1 MRGCMIIQGNT
12 MKKITLLSVCLSQ
25 IFITHAIADTA
36 LKTSD
41 IFVTA
46 TRTPLHKKNVIAD
59 ITLISEEEIK
69 LAGSSSLPELLQRQ
83 PGIEISNNGGLGKV
97 STLFLRG
104 ASSTHSVILLD
115 GIRIDS
121 ATAGLTAIENIPL
134 SQIEKI
140 EIVRGPA
147 SSLYGQ
153 DAIGGVIQIFT
164 KKGLNGFKPYFS
176 YGYGKY
182 NTSIVQG
189 GIRGGDD
196 ITSYAINLS
205 SQNSTGFSAFEPNTN
220 PAATANIYNLDKDG
234 YKNKSIS
241 ASLSHKINE
250 NHNLSFQY
258 FLSQGKNK
266 YDNRY
271 ADYDPT
277 IDWKNT
283 QDQESFSGILNSQLT
298 SYWKSS
304 LRVGRG
310 IDDYVEKQRYISGA
324 TREVDNVYRTI
335 QNQITWQNDL
345 TLPLGSLILL
355 YDKLDQKINVTDTD
369 YSKKDRQNDAYMI
382 GYNLSQASHN
392 FQANV
397 RKDFNSAY
405 RDATTGNLGYS
416 YAIDSN
422 WSIASSIGT
431 AFRSPTF
438 NYLYAGS
445 SANPDLQ
452 PEKSKNIEASLKYQ
466 FESNVF
472 SLVAFKNKITDF
484 IISDITTGFKPYNIN
499 TAEIFGATISGSQF
513 INHFLVKSSFTVQSP
528 MNDSADKY
536 LPRRSNFFGTVG
548 VNYYVQSW
556 NLGFEAIGSGN
567 RYNDAENLYNIPGYI
582 RTNLFAEY
590 QINKDLKMNARIDNF
605 LDKNYTF
612 AYEGNPNSNG
622 FRYQTPSQSFFISLR
637 YEPQ

>member
-1 MRGCMIIQGNT
+1 MTQ
-12 MKKITLLSVCLSQ
+12 LLTANV
-25 IFITHAIADTA
+25 FADTT

-41 IFVTA
+41 VFVTA
-46 TRTPLHKKNVIAD
+46 TRTLIPKKNVIAD

-69 LAGSSSLPELLQRQ
+69 LAGYSSLPELLQRQ
-83 PGIEISNNGGLGKV
+83 PGIEISNNGGQGKV

-164 KKGLNGFKPYFS
+164 KKGLNGFKPYISF
-176 YGYGKY
+176 GYGKY
-182 NTSIVQG
+182 NTSIAQG
-189 GIRGGDD
+189 GIRGGDNT
-196 ITSYAINLS
+196 TSYAINLS

-234 YKNKSIS
+234 YRNKSIS

-250 NHNLSFQY
+250 KLDINFQY

-271 ADYDPT
+271 ANWDPS

-283 QDQESFSGILNSQLT
+283 QDQESLSGTVNSQLT
-298 SYWKSS
+298 NYWKSS
-304 LRVGRG
+304 LRVGLG

-324 TREVDNVYRTI
+324 TREVDNVYKTI

-345 TLPLGSLILL
+345 ILPLGSLVLL
-355 YDKLDQKINVTDTD
+355 YDKLDQKINVTDTS

-382 GYNLSQASHN
+382 GYNLNQANHN

-397 RKDFNSAY
+397 RKDFNSVY
-405 RDATTGNLGYS
+405 RDATTGNIGYS

-422 WSIASSIGT
+422 WSIASSFGT

-445 SANPDLQ
+445 NANPDLQ
-452 PEKSKNIEASLKYQ
+452 PEKSKNIEAQLKYQ
-466 FESNVF
+466 SDAEFF
-472 SLVAFKNKITDF
+472 SFVTFKNKITDF
-484 IISDITTGFKPYNIN
+484 IISNGTTGYRPYNIN
-499 TAEIFGATISGSQF
+499 TAEIYGATVSSNHF
-513 INHFLVKSSFTVQSP
+513 INHFQVKSSFTVQSP
-528 MNDSADKY
+528 MNESADKY

-548 VNYYVQSW
+548 LNYFIQNW
-556 NLGFEAIGSGN
+556 NLGFEATGSGN
-567 RYNDAENLYNIPGYI
+567 RYNDAENLFNIPGYI
-582 RTNLFAEY
+582 KTNLFADY
-590 QINKDLKMNARIDNF
+590 QITKNLAMNARVDNV
-605 LDKNYTF
+605 LGKNYTY
-612 AYEGNPNSNG
+612 AYEGNPTTDG

>member
-1 MRGCMIIQGNT
+1 
-12 MKKITLLSVCLSQ
+12 MKKIILPSLLMTQLLTANV
-25 IFITHAIADTA
+25 FADTT

-41 IFVTA
+41 VFVTA
-46 TRTPLHKKNVIAD
+46 TRTRIPKKNVIAD

-83 PGIEISNNGGLGKV
+83 PGIEISNNGGQGKV

-164 KKGLNGFKPYFS
+164 KKGLNGFKPYISF
-176 YGYGKY
+176 GYGKY
-182 NTSIVQG
+182 NTSIAQG

-196 ITSYAINLS
+196 TTSYAINLS

-220 PAATANIYNLDKDG
+220 PAATANIYNLDKDS
-234 YKNKSIS
+234 YRNKSVS

-250 NHNLSFQY
+250 KLDINFQY

-271 ADYDPT
+271 ANWDPS

-283 QDQESFSGILNSQLT
+283 QDQESLSGAVNSQLT
-298 SYWKSS
+298 NYWKSS
-304 LRVGRG
+304 LRVGLG

-324 TREVDNVYRTI
+324 TREVDNVYKTI

-345 TLPLGSLILL
+345 ILPLGYLVLL
-355 YDKLDQKINVTDTD
+355 YDKLDQKINVADTS

-382 GYNLSQASHN
+382 GYNLNQANHN

-397 RKDFNSAY
+397 RKDFNSVY
-405 RDATTGNLGYS
+405 RDATTGNIGYS

-422 WSIASSIGT
+422 WSIASSFGT

-445 SANPDLQ
+445 NANPDLQ
-452 PEKSKNIEASLKYQ
+452 PEKSKNIEAQLKYQ
-466 FESNVF
+466 SDAEFF
-472 SLVAFKNKITDF
+472 SFVTFKNKITDF
-484 IISDITTGFKPYNIN
+484 IISNGTTGYRPYNIN
-499 TAEIFGATISGSQF
+499 TAEIYGATVSSSHF
-513 INHFLVKSSFTVQSP
+513 INHFQVKSSFTVQSP
-528 MNDSADKY
+528 MNESADKY

-548 VNYYVQSW
+548 LNYFIQNW
-556 NLGFEAIGSGN
+556 NLGFEATGSGN
-567 RYNDAENLYNIPGYI
+567 RYNDAENLFNIPGYI
-582 RTNLFAEY
+582 KTNLFADY
-590 QINKDLKMNARIDNF
+590 QITKNLTMNARVDNV
-605 LDKNYTF
+605 LGKNYTY
-612 AYEGNPNSNG
+612 AYEGNPTTDG

>member
-1 MRGCMIIQGNT
+1 
-12 MKKITLLSVCLSQ
+12 MKKIILPSLLMTQLLTANV
-25 IFITHAIADTA
+25 FADTT

-41 IFVTA
+41 VFVTA
-46 TRTPLHKKNVIAD
+46 TRTSIPKKNVIAD

-83 PGIEISNNGGLGKV
+83 PGIEISNNGGQGKV

-164 KKGLNGFKPYFS
+164 KKGLNGFKPYISF
-176 YGYGKY
+176 GYGKY
-182 NTSIVQG
+182 NTSIAQG

-196 ITSYAINLS
+196 TTSYAINLS
-205 SQNSTGFSAFEPNTN
+205 SQNSRGFSAFEPNTN

-234 YKNKSIS
+234 YRNKSVS

-250 NHNLSFQY
+250 KLDINFQY

-271 ADYDPT
+271 ANSDPS

-283 QDQESFSGILNSQLT
+283 QDQESLSGTVNSQLT
-298 SYWKSS
+298 NYWKSS
-304 LRVGRG
+304 FRVGLG
-310 IDDYVEKQRYISGA
+310 IDDYVEKQRSISYV
-324 TREVDNVYRTI
+324 TREVDNVYKTI
-335 QNQITWQNDL
+335 QNQITWQNDIL
-345 TLPLGSLILL
+345 LPLGSLVLL
-355 YDKLDQKINVTDTD
+355 YDKLDQKINVTDTS

-382 GYNLSQASHN
+382 GYNLNQANHN

-397 RKDFNSAY
+397 RKDFNSVY
-405 RDATTGNLGYS
+405 RDATTGNIGYS
-416 YAIDSN
+416 YALNSN
-422 WSIASSIGT
+422 WSIASSFGT

-452 PEKSKNIEASLKYQ
+452 PEKSKNIEAQLKYQ
-466 FESNVF
+466 SDAEFF
-472 SLVAFKNKITDF
+472 SFVTFKNKITDF
-484 IISDITTGFKPYNIN
+484 IISDLATLYRPYNIN
-499 TAEIFGATISGSQF
+499 TAEIYGATVSSSHF
-513 INHFLVKSSFTVQSP
+513 MNHFQVKSSFTVQSP
-528 MNDSADKY
+528 MNESADKY

-548 VNYYVQSW
+548 LNYFIQNW
-556 NLGFEAIGSGN
+556 NLGFEATGSGN
-567 RYNDAENLYNIPGYI
+567 RYNDAANLFNIPGYI
-582 RTNLFAEY
+582 KTNLFADY
-590 QINKDLKMNARIDNF
+590 QINKNLTMNARVDNV
-605 LDKNYTF
+605 LGKNYTY
-612 AYEGNPNSNG
+612 AYEGNPTTDG

>member
-1 MRGCMIIQGNT
+1 
-12 MKKITLLSVCLSQ
+12 MKKIILPSLLMTQLLTANV
-25 IFITHAIADTA
+25 FADTT

-41 IFVTA
+41 VFVTA
-46 TRTPLHKKNVIAD
+46 TRTSIPKKNVIAD

-83 PGIEISNNGGLGKV
+83 PGIEISNNGGQGKV

-164 KKGLNGFKPYFS
+164 KKGLNGFKPYISF
-176 YGYGKY
+176 GYGKY
-182 NTSIVQG
+182 NTSIAQG

-196 ITSYAINLS
+196 TTSYAINLS
-205 SQNSTGFSAFEPNTN
+205 SQNSRGFSAFEPNTN

-234 YKNKSIS
+234 YRNKSVS

-250 NHNLSFQY
+250 KLDINFQY

-271 ADYDPT
+271 ANYDPN

-283 QDQESFSGILNSQLT
+283 QDQESLSGTFNSQLT
-298 SYWKSS
+298 NYWKSS
-304 LRVGRG
+304 FRVGLG
-310 IDDYVEKQRYISGA
+310 IDDYVEKQRSISYV
-324 TREVDNVYRTI
+324 TREVDNVYKTI
-335 QNQITWQNDL
+335 QNQITWQNDIL
-345 TLPLGSLILL
+345 LPLGSLVLL
-355 YDKLDQKINVTDTD
+355 YDKLDQKINVTDTS

-382 GYNLSQASHN
+382 GYNLNQANHN

-397 RKDFNSAY
+397 RKDFNSVY
-405 RDATTGNLGYS
+405 RDATTGNIGYL
-416 YAIDSN
+416 YAMNSN
-422 WSIASSIGT
+422 WSIASSFGT

-445 SANPDLQ
+445 YANPDLQ
-452 PEKSKNIEASLKYQ
+452 PEKSKNIEAQLKYQ
-466 FESNVF
+466 SDAEFF
-472 SLVAFKNKITDF
+472 SFVTFKNKITDF
-484 IISDITTGFKPYNIN
+484 IISDGTTNFRPYNIN
-499 TAEIFGATISGSQF
+499 TAEIYGATVSSSHF
-513 INHFLVKSSFTVQSP
+513 MNHFQVKSSFTVQSP
-528 MNDSADKY
+528 MNESADKY

-548 VNYYVQSW
+548 LNYFIQNW
-556 NLGFEAIGSGN
+556 NLGFEATGSGN
-567 RYNDAENLYNIPGYI
+567 RYNDAANLFNIPGYI
-582 RTNLFAEY
+582 KTNLFADY
-590 QINKDLKMNARIDNF
+590 QINKNLTMNARVDNV
-605 LDKNYTF
+605 LGKNYTY
-612 AYEGNPNSNG
+612 AYEGNPTTDG

>member
-1 MRGCMIIQGNT
+1 MTQLFTAN
-12 MKKITLLSVCLSQ
+12 V
-25 IFITHAIADTA
+25 FADAT

-41 IFVTA
+41 VFVTA
-46 TRTPLHKKNVIAD
+46 TRTPISKKNVIAD
-59 ITLISEEEIK
+59 ITIISEEEIK

-83 PGIEISNNGGLGKV
+83 PGIEISNNGGQGKV

-164 KKGLNGFKPYFS
+164 KKGLNGFKPYIS

-182 NTSIVQG
+182 NTSIAQA
-189 GIRGGDD
+189 GIRGGGDK
-196 ITSYAINLS
+196 TSYAINLS
-205 SQNSTGFSAFEPNTN
+205 SQSSTGFSAFEPNTN
-220 PAATANIYNLDKDG
+220 PAAAANIYNLDKDG
-234 YKNKSIS
+234 YRNKSVS

-250 NHNLSFQY
+250 KLDINFQY

-271 ADYDPT
+271 ANWDPS

-283 QDQESFSGILNSQLT
+283 QDQESLSGTVNSQLT
-298 SYWKSS
+298 NYWKSS
-304 LRVGRG
+304 FRVGLG

-324 TREVDNVYRTI
+324 TREVDNVYKTI

-345 TLPLGSLILL
+345 ILPLGSLVLL
-355 YDKLDQKINVTDTD
+355 YDKLDQKINVTDTS

-382 GYNLSQASHN
+382 GYNLNQANHN

-397 RKDFNSAY
+397 RKDFNSVY
-405 RDATTGNLGYS
+405 RDATTGNIGYS
-416 YAIDSN
+416 YAMNSN
-422 WSIASSIGT
+422 WSIASSFGT

-445 SANPDLQ
+445 YANPDLQ
-452 PEKSKNIEASLKYQ
+452 PEKSKNVEAQLKYQ
-466 FESNVF
+466 S
-472 SLVAFKNKITDF
+472 
-484 IISDITTGFKPYNIN
+484 
-499 TAEIFGATISGSQF
+499 
-513 INHFLVKSSFTVQSP
+513 
-528 MNDSADKY
+528 
-536 LPRRSNFFGTVG
+536 
-548 VNYYVQSW
+548 
-556 NLGFEAIGSGN
+556 
-567 RYNDAENLYNIPGYI
+567 DAEFFSGQDRIVSPI
-582 RTNLFAEY
+582 RGL
-590 QINKDLKMNARIDNF
+590 I
-605 LDKNYTF
+605 
-612 AYEGNPNSNG
+612 G
-622 FRYQTPSQSFFISLR
+622 
-637 YEPQ
+637 

>member
-1 MRGCMIIQGNT
+1 MTQ
-12 MKKITLLSVCLSQ
+12 LLTANV
-25 IFITHAIADTA
+25 FADTT

-41 IFVTA
+41 VFVTA
-46 TRTPLHKKNVIAD
+46 TRTLIPKKNVIAD
-59 ITLISEEEIK
+59 ITLISEEQIK

-83 PGIEISNNGGLGKV
+83 PGIEISNNGGQGKV

-164 KKGLNGFKPYFS
+164 KKGLNGFKPYISF
-176 YGYGKY
+176 GYGKY
-182 NTSIVQG
+182 NTSIAQG

-196 ITSYAINLS
+196 TTSYAINLS

-220 PAATANIYNLDKDG
+220 PAATANIFNLDKDG
-234 YKNKSIS
+234 YRNKSVS

-250 NHNLSFQY
+250 KLDINFQY

-271 ADYDPT
+271 ANWDPS

-283 QDQESFSGILNSQLT
+283 QDQESLSGTVNSQLT
-298 SYWKSS
+298 NYWKSS
-304 LRVGRG
+304 LRVGLG

-324 TREVDNVYRTI
+324 TREVDNVYKTI

-345 TLPLGSLILL
+345 ILPLGSLVLL
-355 YDKLDQKINVTDTD
+355 YDKLDQKINVTDTS

-382 GYNLSQASHN
+382 GYNLNQANHN

-397 RKDFNSAY
+397 RKDFNSVY
-405 RDATTGNLGYS
+405 RDATTGNIGYS

-422 WSIASSIGT
+422 WSITSSFGT

-445 SANPDLQ
+445 NANPDLQ
-452 PEKSKNIEASLKYQ
+452 PEKSKNVEAQLKYQ
-466 FESNVF
+466 SDAEFF
-472 SLVAFKNKITDF
+472 SFVTFKNKITDF
-484 IISDITTGFKPYNIN
+484 IISNGTTGYRPYNIN
-499 TAEIFGATISGSQF
+499 TAEIYGATVSSSHF
-513 INHFLVKSSFTVQSP
+513 INHFQVKSSFTVQSP
-528 MNDSADKY
+528 MNESADKY

-548 VNYYVQSW
+548 LNYFIQNW
-556 NLGFEAIGSGN
+556 NLGFEATGSGN
-567 RYNDAENLYNIPGYI
+567 RYNDAENLFNIPGYI
-582 RTNLFAEY
+582 KTNLFADY
-590 QINKDLKMNARIDNF
+590 QITKNLAMNARVDNV
-605 LDKNYTF
+605 LGKNYTY
-612 AYEGNPNSNG
+612 AYEGNPTTDG

>member
-1 MRGCMIIQGNT
+1 MTQ
-12 MKKITLLSVCLSQ
+12 LLTANV
-25 IFITHAIADTA
+25 FADTT

-41 IFVTA
+41 VFVTA
-46 TRTPLHKKNVIAD
+46 TRTLIPKKNVIAD

-69 LAGSSSLPELLQRQ
+69 LAGYSSLPELLQRQ
-83 PGIEISNNGGLGKV
+83 PGIEISNNGGQGKV

-164 KKGLNGFKPYFS
+164 KKGLNGFKPYISF
-176 YGYGKY
+176 GYGKY
-182 NTSIVQG
+182 NTSIAQG

-196 ITSYAINLS
+196 TTSYAINLS

-220 PAATANIYNLDKDG
+220 PAATANIFNLDKDG
-234 YKNKSIS
+234 YRNKSVS

-250 NHNLSFQY
+250 KLDINFQY

-271 ADYDPT
+271 ANWDPS

-283 QDQESFSGILNSQLT
+283 QDQESLSGTVNSQLT
-298 SYWKSS
+298 NYWKSI
-304 LRVGRG
+304 LRVGLG

-324 TREVDNVYRTI
+324 TREVDNVYKTI

-345 TLPLGSLILL
+345 ILPLGSLVLL
-355 YDKLDQKINVTDTD
+355 YDKLDQKINVTDTS

-382 GYNLSQASHN
+382 GYNLNQANHN

-397 RKDFNSAY
+397 RKDFNSVY
-405 RDATTGNLGYS
+405 RDATTGNIGYS

-422 WSIASSIGT
+422 WSIASSFGT

-445 SANPDLQ
+445 NANPDLQ
-452 PEKSKNIEASLKYQ
+452 PEKSKNIEAQLKYQ
-466 FESNVF
+466 SDAEFF
-472 SLVAFKNKITDF
+472 SFVTFKNKITDF
-484 IISDITTGFKPYNIN
+484 IISNGTTGYRPYNIN
-499 TAEIFGATISGSQF
+499 TAEIYGVTVSSNHF
-513 INHFLVKSSFTVQSP
+513 INHFQVKSSFTVQSP
-528 MNDSADKY
+528 MNESADKY

-548 VNYYVQSW
+548 LNYFIQNW
-556 NLGFEAIGSGN
+556 NLGFEATGSGN
-567 RYNDAENLYNIPGYI
+567 RYNDAENLFNIPGYI
-582 RTNLFAEY
+582 KTNLFADY
-590 QINKDLKMNARIDNF
+590 QITKNLAMNARVDNV
-605 LDKNYTF
+605 LGKNYTY
-612 AYEGNPNSNG
+612 AYEGNPTTDG

>member
-1 MRGCMIIQGNT
+1 MTQ
-12 MKKITLLSVCLSQ
+12 LLTANV
-25 IFITHAIADTA
+25 FADTT

-41 IFVTA
+41 VFVTA
-46 TRTPLHKKNVIAD
+46 TRTSIPKKNVIAD

-83 PGIEISNNGGLGKV
+83 PGIEISNNGGQGKV

-164 KKGLNGFKPYFS
+164 KKGLNGFKPYISF
-176 YGYGKY
+176 GYGKY
-182 NTSIVQG
+182 NTSIAQG

-196 ITSYAINLS
+196 TTSYAINLS
-205 SQNSTGFSAFEPNTN
+205 SQNSRGFSAFEPNTN

-234 YKNKSIS
+234 YRNKSVS

-250 NHNLSFQY
+250 KLDINFQY

-271 ADYDPT
+271 ANYDPN

-283 QDQESFSGILNSQLT
+283 QDQESLSGTFNSQLT
-298 SYWKSS
+298 NYWKSS
-304 LRVGRG
+304 FRVGLG
-310 IDDYVEKQRYISGA
+310 IDDYVEKQRSISYV
-324 TREVDNVYRTI
+324 TREVDNVYKTI
-335 QNQITWQNDL
+335 QNQITWQNDIL
-345 TLPLGSLILL
+345 LPLGSLVLL
-355 YDKLDQKINVTDTD
+355 YDKLDQKINVTDTS

-382 GYNLSQASHN
+382 GYNLNQANHN

-397 RKDFNSAY
+397 RKDFNSVY
-405 RDATTGNLGYS
+405 RDATTGNIGYS

-422 WSIASSIGT
+422 WSIASSFGT

-452 PEKSKNIEASLKYQ
+452 PEKSKNIEAQLKYQ
-466 FESNVF
+466 SDAEFF
-472 SLVAFKNKITDF
+472 SFVTFKNKITDF
-484 IISDITTGFKPYNIN
+484 IISDGTTGYRPYNIN
-499 TAEIFGATISGSQF
+499 TAEIYGATVSSSHF
-513 INHFLVKSSFTVQSP
+513 MNHFQVKSSFTVQSP
-528 MNDSADKY
+528 MNESADKY

-548 VNYYVQSW
+548 LNYFIQNW
-556 NLGFEAIGSGN
+556 NLGFEATGSGN
-567 RYNDAENLYNIPGYI
+567 RYNDAANLFNIPGYI
-582 RTNLFAEY
+582 KTNLFADY
-590 QINKDLKMNARIDNF
+590 QINKNLTMNARVDNV
-605 LDKNYTF
+605 LGKNYTY
-612 AYEGNPNSNG
+612 AYEGNPTTDG

>member
-1 MRGCMIIQGNT
+1 
-12 MKKITLLSVCLSQ
+12 MKKIILPSLLMTQLFTANV
-25 IFITHAIADTA
+25 FADTT

-41 IFVTA
+41 VFVTA
-46 TRTPLHKKNVIAD
+46 TRTPISKKNVIAD
-59 ITLISEEEIK
+59 ITIISEEEIK

-83 PGIEISNNGGLGKV
+83 PGIEISNNGGQGKV

-182 NTSIVQG
+182 NTSIAQG

-196 ITSYAINLS
+196 KTSYAINLS
-205 SQNSTGFSAFEPNTN
+205 SQSSTGFSAFEPNAN
-220 PAATANIYNLDKDG
+220 SSANIYNLDKDG
-234 YKNKSIS
+234 YRNKSVS

-250 NHNLSFQY
+250 ELDINFQY

-271 ADYDPT
+271 ANLDPS

-283 QDQESFSGILNSQLT
+283 QDQESLSGSVNSQLT
-298 SYWKSS
+298 NYWKSS
-304 LRVGRG
+304 FRVGLG

-324 TREVDNVYRTI
+324 TREVDNVYKTI

-345 TLPLGSLILL
+345 ILPLGSLVLL
-355 YDKLDQKINVTDTD
+355 YDKLDQKINVTDTS

-382 GYNLSQASHN
+382 GYNLNQANHN

-397 RKDFNSAY
+397 RKDFNSVY
-405 RDATTGNLGYS
+405 RDATTGNIGYS
-416 YAIDSN
+416 YAMNSN
-422 WSIASSIGT
+422 WSIASSFGT

-445 SANPDLQ
+445 YANPDLQ
-452 PEKSKNIEASLKYQ
+452 PEKSKNVEAQLKYQ
-466 FESNVF
+466 SDAEFF
-472 SLVAFKNKITDF
+472 SFVTFKNKITDF
-484 IISDITTGFKPYNIN
+484 IISDSTTNFRPYNIN
-499 TAEIFGATISGSQF
+499 TAEIYGATVSSSHF
-513 INHFLVKSSFTVQSP
+513 MNHFQVKSSFTVQSP
-528 MNDSADKY
+528 MNESADKY

-548 VNYYVQSW
+548 LNYFIQNW
-556 NLGFEAIGSGN
+556 NLGFEATGSGN
-567 RYNDAENLYNIPGYI
+567 RYNDAANLFNIPGYI
-582 RTNLFAEY
+582 KTNLFADY
-590 QINKDLKMNARIDNF
+590 QINKNLTMNARVDNV
-605 LDKNYTF
+605 LGKNYTY
-612 AYEGNPNSNG
+612 AYEGNPTTDG

-637 YEPQ
+637 YEP

>member
-1 MRGCMIIQGNT
+1 
-12 MKKITLLSVCLSQ
+12 MKKIRLLTLCLSL
-25 IFITHAIADTA
+25 IFAVHAIADTT

-46 TRTPLHKKNVIAD
+46 TRTPIPKKNVIAD

-83 PGIEISNNGGLGKV
+83 PGIEISNNGGQGKV

-121 ATAGLTAIENIPL
+121 ATTGLTAIENIPL

-182 NTSIVQG
+182 NTSIAQG

-196 ITSYAINLS
+196 RTSYAINLS
-205 SQNSTGFSAFEPNTN
+205 SLSSTGFSAFEPNAN
-220 PAATANIYNLDKDG
+220 SLANIYNLDKDG
-234 YKNKSIS
+234 YRNKSAS

-250 NHNLSFQY
+250 KFDINFQY

-271 ADYDPT
+271 ANSDPS

-283 QDQESFSGILNSQLT
+283 QDQESLSGTVNSQLT
-298 SYWKSS
+298 NYWKSS
-304 LRVGRG
+304 FRVGLG
-310 IDDYVEKQRYISGA
+310 IDDYVEKQRYISAA
-324 TREVDNVYRTI
+324 TREVDSVYRTI

-345 TLPLGSLILL
+345 ILPLGSLVLL
-355 YDKLDQKINVTDTD
+355 FDKLDQKINATDTS

-382 GYNLSQASHN
+382 GYNLNQANQN
-392 FQANV
+392 FQV
-397 RKDFNSAY
+397 SIRKDFNSVY
-405 RDATTGNLGYS
+405 RDATTGNIGYS
-416 YAIDSN
+416 YAMNSN
-422 WSIASSIGT
+422 WSIASSFGT

-438 NYLYAGS
+438 NYLFAGS
-445 SANPDLQ
+445 YANPDLQ
-452 PEKSKNIEASLKYQ
+452 PEKSKNIEAQLKYKSDAE
-466 FESNVF
+466 FF
-472 SLVAFKNKITDF
+472 SFVTFKNKITDF
-484 IISDITTGFKPYNIN
+484 IISDSTTSFRPYNIN
-499 TAEIFGATISGSQF
+499 TAEIYGATVSSSHLT
-513 INHFLVKSSFTVQSP
+513 NHFQVKSSFTVQSP
-528 MNDSADKY
+528 MNESADKY

-548 VNYYVQSW
+548 LNYFIQNW
-556 NLGFEAIGSGN
+556 NLGFEATGSGN
-567 RYNDAENLYNIPGYI
+567 RYNDAANLFNIPGYI
-582 RTNLFAEY
+582 KTNLFADY
-590 QINKDLKMNARIDNF
+590 QINKNLTLNARVDNV
-605 LDKNYTF
+605 LGKNYTY
-612 AYEGNPNSNG
+612 AYEGNPTTDG

>member
-1 MRGCMIIQGNT
+1 MTQ
-12 MKKITLLSVCLSQ
+12 LLTANV
-25 IFITHAIADTA
+25 FADTT

-41 IFVTA
+41 VFVTA
-46 TRTPLHKKNVIAD
+46 TRTSIPKKNVIAD

-83 PGIEISNNGGLGKV
+83 PGIEISNNGGQGKV

-164 KKGLNGFKPYFS
+164 KKGLNGFKPYISF
-176 YGYGKY
+176 GYGKY
-182 NTSIVQG
+182 NTSIAQG

-196 ITSYAINLS
+196 TTSYAINLS
-205 SQNSTGFSAFEPNTN
+205 SQNSRGFSAFEPNTN

-234 YKNKSIS
+234 YRNKSVS

-250 NHNLSFQY
+250 KLDINFQY

-271 ADYDPT
+271 ANWDPS

-283 QDQESFSGILNSQLT
+283 QDQESLSGTVNSQLT
-298 SYWKSS
+298 NYWKSS
-304 LRVGRG
+304 FRVGLG

-324 TREVDNVYRTI
+324 TREVDNVYKTI

-345 TLPLGSLILL
+345 ILPLGSLVLL
-355 YDKLDQKINVTDTD
+355 YDKLDQKINVTDTS

-382 GYNLSQASHN
+382 GYNLNQANHN

-397 RKDFNSAY
+397 RKDFNSVY
-405 RDATTGNLGYS
+405 RDATTGNIGYS

-422 WSIASSIGT
+422 WSIASSFGT

-445 SANPDLQ
+445 YANPDLQ
-452 PEKSKNIEASLKYQ
+452 PEKSKNIEAQLKYQ
-466 FESNVF
+466 SDAEFF
-472 SLVAFKNKITDF
+472 SFVTFKNKITDF
-484 IISDITTGFKPYNIN
+484 IISDGTTGYRPYNIN
-499 TAEIFGATISGSQF
+499 TAEIYGATVSSSHF
-513 INHFLVKSSFTVQSP
+513 MNHFQVKSSFTVQSP
-528 MNDSADKY
+528 MNESADKY

-548 VNYYVQSW
+548 LNYFIQNW
-556 NLGFEAIGSGN
+556 NLGFEATGSGN
-567 RYNDAENLYNIPGYI
+567 RYNDAANLFNIPGYI
-582 RTNLFAEY
+582 KTNLFVDY
-590 QINKDLKMNARIDNF
+590 QINKNLTMNARVDNV
-605 LDKNYTF
+605 LGKNYTY
-612 AYEGNPNSNG
+612 AYEGNPTTDG

>member
-1 MRGCMIIQGNT
+1 MTQ
-12 MKKITLLSVCLSQ
+12 LL
-25 IFITHAIADTA
+25 TA
-36 LKTSD
+36 NVFAETTLKTSD
-41 IFVTA
+41 VFVTA
-46 TRTPLHKKNVIAD
+46 TRTSIPKKNVIAD

-83 PGIEISNNGGLGKV
+83 PGIEISNNGGQGKV

-164 KKGLNGFKPYFS
+164 KKGLNGFKPYISF
-176 YGYGKY
+176 GYGKY
-182 NTSIVQG
+182 NTSIAQG

-196 ITSYAINLS
+196 TTSYAINLS
-205 SQNSTGFSAFEPNTN
+205 SQNSRGFSAFEPNTN

-234 YKNKSIS
+234 YRNKSIS

-250 NHNLSFQY
+250 KLDINFQY

-271 ADYDPT
+271 ANWDPS

-283 QDQESFSGILNSQLT
+283 QDQESLSGTVNSQLT
-298 SYWKSS
+298 NYWKSS
-304 LRVGRG
+304 FRVGLG

-324 TREVDNVYRTI
+324 TREVDNVYKTI

-345 TLPLGSLILL
+345 ILPLGSLVLL
-355 YDKLDQKINVTDTD
+355 YDKLDQKINVTDTS

-382 GYNLSQASHN
+382 GYNLNQANHN

-397 RKDFNSAY
+397 RKDFNSVY
-405 RDATTGNLGYS
+405 RDATTGNIGYS

-422 WSIASSIGT
+422 WSIASSFGT

-445 SANPDLQ
+445 YANPDLQ
-452 PEKSKNIEASLKYQ
+452 PEKSKNVEAQLKYQ
-466 FESNVF
+466 SDAEFF
-472 SLVAFKNKITDF
+472 SFVTFKNKITDF
-484 IISDITTGFKPYNIN
+484 IISDSTTNFRPYNIN
-499 TAEIFGATISGSQF
+499 TAEIYGATVSSSHF
-513 INHFLVKSSFTVQSP
+513 MNHFQVKSSFTVQSP
-528 MNDSADKY
+528 MNESADKY

-548 VNYYVQSW
+548 LNYFIQNW
-556 NLGFEAIGSGN
+556 NLGFEATGSGN
-567 RYNDAENLYNIPGYI
+567 RYNDAANLFNIPGYI
-582 RTNLFAEY
+582 KTNLFADY
-590 QINKDLKMNARIDNF
+590 QINKNLTMNARVDNV
-605 LDKNYTF
+605 LGKNYTY
-612 AYEGNPNSNG
+612 AYEGNPTTDG

>member
-1 MRGCMIIQGNT
+1 
-12 MKKITLLSVCLSQ
+12 MKKIILPSLLMTQLLAANV
-25 IFITHAIADTA
+25 FADTT

-41 IFVTA
+41 VFVTA
-46 TRTPLHKKNVIAD
+46 TRTPISKKNVIAD
-59 ITLISEEEIK
+59 ITVISEEEIK

-83 PGIEISNNGGLGKV
+83 PGIEISNNGGQGKV

-164 KKGLNGFKPYFS
+164 KKGLNGFKPYISF
-176 YGYGKY
+176 GYGKY
-182 NTSIVQG
+182 NTSIAQG
-189 GIRGGDD
+189 GIRGGNDT
-196 ITSYAINLS
+196 TSYSINLS

-220 PAATANIYNLDKDG
+220 PAATANIFNLDKDG
-234 YKNKSIS
+234 YRNKSVS

-250 NHNLSFQY
+250 KLDINFQY

-271 ADYDPT
+271 ANWDPS

-283 QDQESFSGILNSQLT
+283 QDQESLSGTVNSQLT
-298 SYWKSS
+298 NYWKSS
-304 LRVGRG
+304 LRVGLG

-324 TREVDNVYRTI
+324 TREVDNVYKTI

-345 TLPLGSLILL
+345 ILPLGSLVLL
-355 YDKLDQKINVTDTD
+355 YDKLDQKINVTDTN

-382 GYNLSQASHN
+382 GYNLNQANHN

-397 RKDFNSAY
+397 RKDFNSVY
-405 RDATTGNLGYS
+405 RDATTGNIGYS

-422 WSIASSIGT
+422 WSIASSFGT

-445 SANPDLQ
+445 NANPDLQ
-452 PEKSKNIEASLKYQ
+452 PEKSKNIEAQLKYQ
-466 FESNVF
+466 SDAEFF
-472 SLVAFKNKITDF
+472 SFVTFKNKITDF
-484 IISDITTGFKPYNIN
+484 IISNGTTGYRPYNIN
-499 TAEIFGATISGSQF
+499 TAEIYGATVSSSHF
-513 INHFLVKSSFTVQSP
+513 INHFQVKSSFTVQSP
-528 MNDSADKY
+528 MNESADKY

-548 VNYYVQSW
+548 LNYFIQNW
-556 NLGFEAIGSGN
+556 NLGFEATGSGN
-567 RYNDAENLYNIPGYI
+567 RYNDAENLFNIPGYI
-582 RTNLFAEY
+582 KTNLFADY
-590 QINKDLKMNARIDNF
+590 QITKNLAMNARVDNV
-605 LDKNYTF
+605 LGKNYTY
-612 AYEGNPNSNG
+612 AYEGNPTTDG

>member
-1 MRGCMIIQGNT
+1 MTQ
-12 MKKITLLSVCLSQ
+12 LLTANV
-25 IFITHAIADTA
+25 FADTT

-41 IFVTA
+41 VFVTA
-46 TRTPLHKKNVIAD
+46 TRTSIPKKNVIAD

-83 PGIEISNNGGLGKV
+83 PGIEISNNGGQGKV

-164 KKGLNGFKPYFS
+164 KKGLNGFKPYISF
-176 YGYGKY
+176 GYGKY
-182 NTSIVQG
+182 NTSIAQG

-196 ITSYAINLS
+196 TTSYAINLS
-205 SQNSTGFSAFEPNTN
+205 SQNSRGFSAFEPNTN

-234 YKNKSIS
+234 YRNKSVS

-250 NHNLSFQY
+250 KLDINFQY

-271 ADYDPT
+271 ANYDPN

-283 QDQESFSGILNSQLT
+283 QDQESLSGTFNSQLT
-298 SYWKSS
+298 NYWKSS
-304 LRVGRG
+304 FRVGLG
-310 IDDYVEKQRYISGA
+310 IDDYVEKQRSISYV
-324 TREVDNVYRTI
+324 TREVDNVYKTI
-335 QNQITWQNDL
+335 QNQITWQNDIL
-345 TLPLGSLILL
+345 LPLGSLVLL
-355 YDKLDQKINVTDTD
+355 YDKLDQKINVTDTS

-382 GYNLSQASHN
+382 GYNLNQANHN

-397 RKDFNSAY
+397 RKDFNSVY
-405 RDATTGNLGYS
+405 RDATTGNIGYL
-416 YAIDSN
+416 YAMNSN
-422 WSIASSIGT
+422 WSIASSFGT

-445 SANPDLQ
+445 YANPDLQ
-452 PEKSKNIEASLKYQ
+452 PEKSKNIEAQLKYQ
-466 FESNVF
+466 SDAEFF
-472 SLVAFKNKITDF
+472 SFVTFKNKITDF
-484 IISDITTGFKPYNIN
+484 IISNGTTGYRPYNIN
-499 TAEIFGATISGSQF
+499 TAEIYGATVSSSHF
-513 INHFLVKSSFTVQSP
+513 MNHFQVKSSFTVQSP
-528 MNDSADKY
+528 MNESADKY

-548 VNYYVQSW
+548 LNYFIQNW
-556 NLGFEAIGSGN
+556 NLGFEATGSGN
-567 RYNDAENLYNIPGYI
+567 RYNDAANLFNIPGYI
-582 RTNLFAEY
+582 KTNLFVDY
-590 QINKDLKMNARIDNF
+590 QINKNLTMNARVDNV
-605 LDKNYTF
+605 LGKNYTY
-612 AYEGNPNSNG
+612 AYEGNPTTDG

>member
-1 MRGCMIIQGNT
+1 MTQ
-12 MKKITLLSVCLSQ
+12 LLTANV
-25 IFITHAIADTA
+25 FADTT

-41 IFVTA
+41 VFVTA
-46 TRTPLHKKNVIAD
+46 TRTSIPKKNVIAD

-83 PGIEISNNGGLGKV
+83 PGIEISNNGGQGKV

-164 KKGLNGFKPYFS
+164 KKGLNGFKPYISF
-176 YGYGKY
+176 GYGKY
-182 NTSIVQG
+182 NTSIAQG

-196 ITSYAINLS
+196 TTSYAINLS
-205 SQNSTGFSAFEPNTN
+205 SQNSRGFSAFEPNTN

-234 YKNKSIS
+234 YRNKSVS

-250 NHNLSFQY
+250 KLDINFQY

-266 YDNRY
+266 YDNRF
-271 ADYDPT
+271 ANSDPS

-283 QDQESFSGILNSQLT
+283 QDQESLSGTVNSQLT
-298 SYWKSS
+298 NYWKSS
-304 LRVGRG
+304 FRVGLG
-310 IDDYVEKQRYISGA
+310 IDDYVEKQRSISYV
-324 TREVDNVYRTI
+324 TREVDNVYKTI
-335 QNQITWQNDL
+335 QNQITWQNDIL
-345 TLPLGSLILL
+345 LPLGSLVLL
-355 YDKLDQKINVTDTD
+355 YDKLDQKINVTDTS

-382 GYNLSQASHN
+382 GYNLNQANHN

-397 RKDFNSAY
+397 RKDFNSVY
-405 RDATTGNLGYS
+405 RDATTGNIGYL
-416 YAIDSN
+416 YAMNSN
-422 WSIASSIGT
+422 WSIASSFGT

-445 SANPDLQ
+445 YANPDLQ
-452 PEKSKNIEASLKYQ
+452 PEKSKNIEAQLKYQ
-466 FESNVF
+466 SDAEFF
-472 SLVAFKNKITDF
+472 SFVTFKNKITDF
-484 IISDITTGFKPYNIN
+484 IISDGTTGYRPYNIN
-499 TAEIFGATISGSQF
+499 TAEIYGATVSSSHF
-513 INHFLVKSSFTVQSP
+513 MNHFQVKSSFTVQSP
-528 MNDSADKY
+528 MNESADKY

-548 VNYYVQSW
+548 LNYFIQNW
-556 NLGFEAIGSGN
+556 NLGFEATGSGN
-567 RYNDAENLYNIPGYI
+567 RYNDAANLFNIPGYI
-582 RTNLFAEY
+582 KTNLFADY
-590 QINKDLKMNARIDNF
+590 QITKNLTMNARVDNV
-605 LDKNYTF
+605 LGKNYTY
-612 AYEGNPNSNG
+612 AYEGNPTTDG

>member
-1 MRGCMIIQGNT
+1 
-12 MKKITLLSVCLSQ
+12 MKKIILPSLLMTQLLTANV
-25 IFITHAIADTA
+25 FADTT

-41 IFVTA
+41 VFVTA
-46 TRTPLHKKNVIAD
+46 TRTLIPKKNVIAD

-69 LAGSSSLPELLQRQ
+69 LAGYSSLPELLQRQ
-83 PGIEISNNGGLGKV
+83 PGIEISNNGGQGKV

-164 KKGLNGFKPYFS
+164 KKGLNGFKPYISF
-176 YGYGKY
+176 GYGKY
-182 NTSIVQG
+182 NTSIAQG

-196 ITSYAINLS
+196 TTSYAINLS

-220 PAATANIYNLDKDG
+220 PAATANIFNLDKDG
-234 YKNKSIS
+234 YRNKSVS

-250 NHNLSFQY
+250 KLDINFQY

-271 ADYDPT
+271 ANWDPS

-283 QDQESFSGILNSQLT
+283 QDQESLSGAVNSQLT
-298 SYWKSS
+298 NYWKSS
-304 LRVGRG
+304 LRVGLG

-324 TREVDNVYRTI
+324 TREVDNVYKTI

-345 TLPLGSLILL
+345 ILPLGSLVLL
-355 YDKLDQKINVTDTD
+355 YDKLDQKINVTDTS

-382 GYNLSQASHN
+382 GYNLNQANHN

-397 RKDFNSAY
+397 RKDFNSVY
-405 RDATTGNLGYS
+405 RDATTGNIGYS

-422 WSIASSIGT
+422 WSIASSFGT

-445 SANPDLQ
+445 NANPDLQ
-452 PEKSKNIEASLKYQ
+452 PEKSKNIEAQLKYQ
-466 FESNVF
+466 SDAEFF
-472 SLVAFKNKITDF
+472 SFVTFKNKITDF
-484 IISDITTGFKPYNIN
+484 IISNGTTGYRPYNIN
-499 TAEIFGATISGSQF
+499 TAEIYGATVSSSHF
-513 INHFLVKSSFTVQSP
+513 INHFQVKSSFTVQSP
-528 MNDSADKY
+528 MNESADKY

-548 VNYYVQSW
+548 LNYFIQNW
-556 NLGFEAIGSGN
+556 NLGFEATGSGN
-567 RYNDAENLYNIPGYI
+567 RYNDAENLFNIPGYI
-582 RTNLFAEY
+582 KTNLFADY
-590 QINKDLKMNARIDNF
+590 QITKNLAMNARVDNV
-605 LDKNYTF
+605 LGKNYTY
-612 AYEGNPNSNG
+612 AYEGNPTTDG

>member
-1 MRGCMIIQGNT
+1 MTQLFTAN
-12 MKKITLLSVCLSQ
+12 V
-25 IFITHAIADTA
+25 FADTT
-36 LKTSD
+36 LKTSNV
-41 IFVTA
+41 FVTA
-46 TRTPLHKKNVIAD
+46 TRTPISKKNVIAD
-59 ITLISEEEIK
+59 ITIISEEEIK

-83 PGIEISNNGGLGKV
+83 PGIEISNNGGPGKV

-164 KKGLNGFKPYFS
+164 KKGLNGFKPYISF
-176 YGYGKY
+176 GYGKY
-182 NTSIVQG
+182 NTSIAQG

-196 ITSYAINLS
+196 KTSYAINLS
-205 SQNSTGFSAFEPNTN
+205 SQSSTGFSAFEPNAN
-220 PAATANIYNLDKDG
+220 SPANIYNLDKDG
-234 YKNKSIS
+234 YRNKSAS

-250 NHNLSFQY
+250 KFDINFQY

-266 YDNRY
+266 YDNSSDNYYQRFSY
-271 ADYDPT
+271 E
-277 IDWKNT
+277 NS
-283 QDQESFSGILNSQLT
+283 QDQESISGTVNSQLT
-298 SYWKSS
+298 NYWKSS

-310 IDDYVEKQRYISGA
+310 IDDYVEKQSYSFFGPGGYIDK
-324 TREVDNVYRTI
+324 DNVYKTI
-335 QNQITWQNDL
+335 QNQITWQNDIL
-345 TLPLGSLILL
+345 LPLGSLVLL
-355 YDKLDQKINVTDTD
+355 YDKLDQKINVTDTS

-397 RKDFNSAY
+397 RKDFNSVY
-405 RDATTGNLGYS
+405 RDAATGNIGYS
-416 YAIDSN
+416 YAINSN
-422 WSIASSIGT
+422 WSIASSFGT

-445 SANPDLQ
+445 YANPDLQ
-452 PEKSKNIEASLKYQ
+452 PEKSKNVEAQLKYQ
-466 FESNVF
+466 SDTEFF
-472 SLVAFKNKITDF
+472 SFVTFKNKITDF
-484 IISDITTGFKPYNIN
+484 IISDSTTNFRPYNIN
-499 TAEIFGATISGSQF
+499 TAEIYGATVSSSHF
-513 INHFLVKSSFTVQSP
+513 MNHFQVKSSFTVQSP
-528 MNDSADKY
+528 MNESADKY

-548 VNYYVQSW
+548 LNYFIQNW
-556 NLGFEAIGSGN
+556 NLGFEATGSGN
-567 RYNDAENLYNIPGYI
+567 RYNDAANLFNIPGYI
-582 RTNLFAEY
+582 KTNLFADY
-590 QINKDLKMNARIDNF
+590 QINKNLTMNARVDNV
-605 LDKNYTF
+605 LGKNYTY
-612 AYEGNPNSNG
+612 AYEGNPTTDG

>member
-1 MRGCMIIQGNT
+1 
-12 MKKITLLSVCLSQ
+12 MKKIILPSLLMTQLLTANV
-25 IFITHAIADTA
+25 FADTT

-41 IFVTA
+41 VFVTA
-46 TRTPLHKKNVIAD
+46 TRTSIPKKNVIAD

-83 PGIEISNNGGLGKV
+83 PGIEISNNGGQGKV

-164 KKGLNGFKPYFS
+164 KKGLNGFKPYISF
-176 YGYGKY
+176 GYGKY
-182 NTSIVQG
+182 NTSIAQG

-196 ITSYAINLS
+196 TTSYAINLS
-205 SQNSTGFSAFEPNTN
+205 SQNSRGFSAFEPNTN

-234 YKNKSIS
+234 YRNKSVS

-250 NHNLSFQY
+250 KLDINFQY

-271 ADYDPT
+271 ANYDPN

-283 QDQESFSGILNSQLT
+283 QDQESLSGTFNSQLT
-298 SYWKSS
+298 NYWKSS
-304 LRVGRG
+304 FRVGLG
-310 IDDYVEKQRYISGA
+310 IDDYVEKQRSISYV
-324 TREVDNVYRTI
+324 TREVDNVYKTI
-335 QNQITWQNDL
+335 QNQITWQNDIL
-345 TLPLGSLILL
+345 LPLGSLVLL
-355 YDKLDQKINVTDTD
+355 YDKLDQKINVTDTS

-382 GYNLSQASHN
+382 GYNLNQANHN

-397 RKDFNSAY
+397 RKDFNSVY
-405 RDATTGNLGYS
+405 RDATTGNIGYS

-422 WSIASSIGT
+422 WSIASSFGT

-445 SANPDLQ
+445 YANPDLQ
-452 PEKSKNIEASLKYQ
+452 PEKSKNIEAQLKYQ
-466 FESNVF
+466 SDAEFF
-472 SLVAFKNKITDF
+472 SFVTFKNKITDF
-484 IISDITTGFKPYNIN
+484 IISDGTTGYRPYNIN
-499 TAEIFGATISGSQF
+499 TAEIYGATVSSSHF
-513 INHFLVKSSFTVQSP
+513 MNHFQVKSSFTVQSP
-528 MNDSADKY
+528 MNESADKY

-548 VNYYVQSW
+548 LNYFIQNW
-556 NLGFEAIGSGN
+556 NLGFEATGSGN
-567 RYNDAENLYNIPGYI
+567 RYNDAANLFNIPGYI
-582 RTNLFAEY
+582 KTNLFADY
-590 QINKDLKMNARIDNF
+590 QINKNLTMNARVDNV
-605 LDKNYTF
+605 LGKNYTY
-612 AYEGNPNSNG
+612 AYEGNPTTDG

>member
-1 MRGCMIIQGNT
+1 
-12 MKKITLLSVCLSQ
+12 MKKIILPSLLMTQLLTANV
-25 IFITHAIADTA
+25 FADTT

-41 IFVTA
+41 VFVTA
-46 TRTPLHKKNVIAD
+46 TRTSIPKKNVIAD

-83 PGIEISNNGGLGKV
+83 PGIEISNNGGQGKV

-164 KKGLNGFKPYFS
+164 KKGLNGFKPYISF
-176 YGYGKY
+176 GYGKY
-182 NTSIVQG
+182 NTSIAQG

-196 ITSYAINLS
+196 TTSYAINLS
-205 SQNSTGFSAFEPNTN
+205 SQNSRGFSAFEPNTN

-234 YKNKSIS
+234 YRNKSVS

-250 NHNLSFQY
+250 KLDINFQY

-271 ADYDPT
+271 ANYDPN

-283 QDQESFSGILNSQLT
+283 QDQESLSGTFNSQLT
-298 SYWKSS
+298 NYWKSS
-304 LRVGRG
+304 FRVGLG

-324 TREVDNVYRTI
+324 TREVDNVYKTI

-345 TLPLGSLILL
+345 ILPLGSLVLL
-355 YDKLDQKINVTDTD
+355 YDKLDQKINVTDTS

-382 GYNLSQASHN
+382 GYNLNQANHN

-397 RKDFNSAY
+397 RKDFNSVY
-405 RDATTGNLGYS
+405 RDATTGNIGYS
-416 YAIDSN
+416 YALNSN
-422 WSIASSIGT
+422 WSIASSFGT

-452 PEKSKNIEASLKYQ
+452 PEKSKNIEAQLKYQ
-466 FESNVF
+466 SDAEFF
-472 SLVAFKNKITDF
+472 SFVTFKNKITDF
-484 IISDITTGFKPYNIN
+484 IISDGTTGYRPYNIN
-499 TAEIFGATISGSQF
+499 TAEIYGATVSSSHF
-513 INHFLVKSSFTVQSP
+513 MNHFQVKSSFTVQSP
-528 MNDSADKY
+528 MNESADKY

-548 VNYYVQSW
+548 LNYFIQNW
-556 NLGFEAIGSGN
+556 NLGFEATGSGN
-567 RYNDAENLYNIPGYI
+567 RYNDAANLFNIPGYI
-582 RTNLFAEY
+582 KTNLFADY
-590 QINKDLKMNARIDNF
+590 QINKNLTMNARVDNV
-605 LDKNYTF
+605 LGKNYTY
-612 AYEGNPNSNG
+612 AYEGNPTTDG

>member
-1 MRGCMIIQGNT
+1 
-12 MKKITLLSVCLSQ
+12 MKKIILPSLLMTQLLTANV
-25 IFITHAIADTA
+25 FADTT

-41 IFVTA
+41 VFVTA
-46 TRTPLHKKNVIAD
+46 TRTSIPKKNVIAD

-83 PGIEISNNGGLGKV
+83 PGIEISNNGGQGKV

-164 KKGLNGFKPYFS
+164 KKGLNGFKPYISF
-176 YGYGKY
+176 GYGKY
-182 NTSIVQG
+182 NTSIAQG

-196 ITSYAINLS
+196 TTSYAINLS
-205 SQNSTGFSAFEPNTN
+205 SQNSRGFSAFEPNTN

-234 YKNKSIS
+234 YRNKSVS

-250 NHNLSFQY
+250 KLDINFQY

-271 ADYDPT
+271 ANYDPN

-283 QDQESFSGILNSQLT
+283 QDQESLSGTFNSQLT
-298 SYWKSS
+298 NYWKSS
-304 LRVGRG
+304 FRVGLG
-310 IDDYVEKQRYISGA
+310 IDDYVEKQRSISYV
-324 TREVDNVYRTI
+324 TREVDNVYKTI
-335 QNQITWQNDL
+335 QNQITWQNDIL
-345 TLPLGSLILL
+345 LPLGSLVLL
-355 YDKLDQKINVTDTD
+355 YDKLDQKINVTDTS

-382 GYNLSQASHN
+382 GYNLNQANHN

-397 RKDFNSAY
+397 RKDFNSVY
-405 RDATTGNLGYS
+405 RDATTGNIGYL
-416 YAIDSN
+416 YAMNSN
-422 WSIASSIGT
+422 WSIASSFGT

-445 SANPDLQ
+445 YANPDLQ
-452 PEKSKNIEASLKYQ
+452 PEKSKNIEAQLKYQ
-466 FESNVF
+466 SDAEFF
-472 SLVAFKNKITDF
+472 SFVTFKNKITDF
-484 IISDITTGFKPYNIN
+484 IISDGTTGYRPYNIN
-499 TAEIFGATISGSQF
+499 TAEIYGATVSSSHF
-513 INHFLVKSSFTVQSP
+513 MNHFQVKSSFTVQSP
-528 MNDSADKY
+528 MNESADKY

-548 VNYYVQSW
+548 LNYFIQNW
-556 NLGFEAIGSGN
+556 NLGFEATGSGN
-567 RYNDAENLYNIPGYI
+567 RYNDAANLFNIPGYI
-582 RTNLFAEY
+582 KTNLFVDY
-590 QINKDLKMNARIDNF
+590 QINKNLTMNARVDNV
-605 LDKNYTF
+605 LGKNYTY
-612 AYEGNPNSNG
+612 AYEGNPTTDG

>member
-1 MRGCMIIQGNT
+1 MTQ
-12 MKKITLLSVCLSQ
+12 LLTANV
-25 IFITHAIADTA
+25 FADTT

-41 IFVTA
+41 VFVTA
-46 TRTPLHKKNVIAD
+46 TRTLIPKKNVIAD

-69 LAGSSSLPELLQRQ
+69 LAGYSSLPELLQRQ
-83 PGIEISNNGGLGKV
+83 PGIEISNNGGQGKV

-164 KKGLNGFKPYFS
+164 KKGLNGFKPYISF
-176 YGYGKY
+176 GYGKY
-182 NTSIVQG
+182 NTSIAQG
-189 GIRGGDD
+189 GIRGGDNT
-196 ITSYAINLS
+196 TSYAINLS

-220 PAATANIYNLDKDG
+220 PAATANIYNLDKDS
-234 YKNKSIS
+234 YRNKSVS

-250 NHNLSFQY
+250 KLDINFQY

-271 ADYDPT
+271 ANWDPS

-283 QDQESFSGILNSQLT
+283 QDQESLSGTVNSQLT
-298 SYWKSS
+298 NYWKSS
-304 LRVGRG
+304 LRVGLG

-324 TREVDNVYRTI
+324 TREVDNVYKTI

-345 TLPLGSLILL
+345 ILPLGSLVLL
-355 YDKLDQKINVTDTD
+355 YDKLDQKINVTDTS

-382 GYNLSQASHN
+382 GYNLNQANHN

-397 RKDFNSAY
+397 RKDFNSVY
-405 RDATTGNLGYS
+405 RDATTGNIGYS

-422 WSIASSIGT
+422 WSIASSFGT

-445 SANPDLQ
+445 NANPDLQ
-452 PEKSKNIEASLKYQ
+452 PEKSKNIEAQLKYQ
-466 FESNVF
+466 SDAEFF
-472 SLVAFKNKITDF
+472 SFVTFKNKITDF
-484 IISDITTGFKPYNIN
+484 IISNGTTGYRPYNIN
-499 TAEIFGATISGSQF
+499 TAEIYGATVSSSHF
-513 INHFLVKSSFTVQSP
+513 INHFQVKSSFTVQSP
-528 MNDSADKY
+528 MNESADKY

-548 VNYYVQSW
+548 LNYFIQNW
-556 NLGFEAIGSGN
+556 NLGFEATGSGN
-567 RYNDAENLYNIPGYI
+567 RYNDAENLFNIPGYI
-582 RTNLFAEY
+582 KTNLFADY
-590 QINKDLKMNARIDNF
+590 QITKNLAMNARVDNV
-605 LDKNYTF
+605 LGKNYTY
-612 AYEGNPNSNG
+612 AYEGNPTTDG

>member
-1 MRGCMIIQGNT
+1 
-12 MKKITLLSVCLSQ
+12 MKKIILPSLLMTQLLTANV
-25 IFITHAIADTA
+25 FADTT

-41 IFVTA
+41 VFVTA
-46 TRTPLHKKNVIAD
+46 TRTLIPKKNVIAD

-69 LAGSSSLPELLQRQ
+69 LAGYSSLPELLQRQ
-83 PGIEISNNGGLGKV
+83 PGIEISNNGGQGKV
-97 STLFLRG
+97 STLFMRG

-164 KKGLNGFKPYFS
+164 KKGLNGFKPYISF
-176 YGYGKY
+176 GYGKY
-182 NTSIVQG
+182 NTSIAQG
-189 GIRGGDD
+189 GIRGGDNT
-196 ITSYAINLS
+196 TSYAINLS

-234 YKNKSIS
+234 YRNKSVS

-250 NHNLSFQY
+250 KLDINFQY

-271 ADYDPT
+271 ANWDPS

-283 QDQESFSGILNSQLT
+283 QDQESLSGTVNSQLT
-298 SYWKSS
+298 NYWKSS
-304 LRVGRG
+304 LRVGLG

-324 TREVDNVYRTI
+324 TREVDNVYKTI

-345 TLPLGSLILL
+345 ILPLGSLVLL
-355 YDKLDQKINVTDTD
+355 YDKLDQKINVTDTS

-382 GYNLSQASHN
+382 GYNLNQTNHN
-392 FQANV
+392 FQANF
-397 RKDFNSAY
+397 RKDFNSVY
-405 RDATTGNLGYS
+405 RDATTGNIGYS

-422 WSIASSIGT
+422 WSIASSFGT

-445 SANPDLQ
+445 NANPDLQ
-452 PEKSKNIEASLKYQ
+452 PEKSKNIEAQLKYQ
-466 FESNVF
+466 SDAEFF
-472 SLVAFKNKITDF
+472 SFVTFKNKITDF
-484 IISDITTGFKPYNIN
+484 IISNGTTGYRPYNIN
-499 TAEIFGATISGSQF
+499 TAEIYGATVSSSHF
-513 INHFLVKSSFTVQSP
+513 INHFQFKSSFTVQSP
-528 MNDSADKY
+528 MNESADKY

-548 VNYYVQSW
+548 LNYFIQNW
-556 NLGFEAIGSGN
+556 NLGFEATGSGN
-567 RYNDAENLYNIPGYI
+567 RYNDAENLFNIPGYI
-582 RTNLFAEY
+582 KTNLFADY
-590 QINKDLKMNARIDNF
+590 QITKNLVMNARVDNV
-605 LDKNYTF
+605 LGKNYTY
-612 AYEGNPNSNG
+612 AYEGNPTTDG

>member
-1 MRGCMIIQGNT
+1 
-12 MKKITLLSVCLSQ
+12 MKKIILPSLLMTQLLTANV
-25 IFITHAIADTA
+25 FADTT

-41 IFVTA
+41 VFVTA
-46 TRTPLHKKNVIAD
+46 TRTSIPKKNVIAD

-83 PGIEISNNGGLGKV
+83 PGIEISNNGGQGKV

-164 KKGLNGFKPYFS
+164 KKGLNGFKPYISF
-176 YGYGKY
+176 GYGKY
-182 NTSIVQG
+182 NTSIAQG

-196 ITSYAINLS
+196 TTSYAINLS
-205 SQNSTGFSAFEPNTN
+205 SQNSRGFSAFEPNTN

-234 YKNKSIS
+234 YRNKSVS

-250 NHNLSFQY
+250 KLDINFQY

-271 ADYDPT
+271 ANWDPS

-283 QDQESFSGILNSQLT
+283 QDQESLSGTVNSQLT
-298 SYWKSS
+298 NYWKSS
-304 LRVGRG
+304 FRVGLG

-324 TREVDNVYRTI
+324 TREVDNVYKTI

-345 TLPLGSLILL
+345 ILPLGSLVLL
-355 YDKLDQKINVTDTD
+355 YDKLDQKINVTDTS

-382 GYNLSQASHN
+382 GYNLNQANHN

-397 RKDFNSAY
+397 RKDFNSVY
-405 RDATTGNLGYS
+405 RDATTGNIGYS
-416 YAIDSN
+416 YAINSN
-422 WSIASSIGT
+422 WSIASSFGT

-445 SANPDLQ
+445 YANPDLQ
-452 PEKSKNIEASLKYQ
+452 PEKSKNIEAQLKYQ
-466 FESNVF
+466 SDAEFF
-472 SLVAFKNKITDF
+472 SFVTFKNKITDF
-484 IISDITTGFKPYNIN
+484 IISDGTTGYRPYNIN
-499 TAEIFGATISGSQF
+499 TAEIYGATVSSSHF
-513 INHFLVKSSFTVQSP
+513 MNHFQVKSSFTVQSP
-528 MNDSADKY
+528 MNESADKY

-548 VNYYVQSW
+548 LNYFIQNW
-556 NLGFEAIGSGN
+556 NLGFEATGSGN
-567 RYNDAENLYNIPGYI
+567 RYNDAANLFNIPGYI
-582 RTNLFAEY
+582 KTNLFADY
-590 QINKDLKMNARIDNF
+590 QINKNLTMNARVDNV
-605 LDKNYTF
+605 LGKNYTY
-612 AYEGNPNSNG
+612 AYEGNPTTDG

>member
-1 MRGCMIIQGNT
+1 MTQ
-12 MKKITLLSVCLSQ
+12 LLTANA
-25 IFITHAIADTA
+25 FADTT

-41 IFVTA
+41 VFVTA
-46 TRTPLHKKNVIAD
+46 TRTPISKKNVIAD
-59 ITLISEEEIK
+59 ITVISEEEIK

-83 PGIEISNNGGLGKV
+83 PGIEISNNGGQGKV

-104 ASSTHSVILLD
+104 SSSTHSVILLD

-164 KKGLNGFKPYFS
+164 KKGLNGFKPYISF
-176 YGYGKY
+176 GYGKY
-182 NTSIVQG
+182 NTSIAQG

-196 ITSYAINLS
+196 TTSYAINLS

-234 YKNKSIS
+234 YRNKSVS

-250 NHNLSFQY
+250 KLDINFQY

-271 ADYDPT
+271 AAPYQRSN
-277 IDWKNT
+277 WENS
-283 QDQESFSGILNSQLT
+283 QDQESLSGTFNAQITNF
-298 SYWKSS
+298 WKSS
-304 LRVGRG
+304 FKLGYG
-310 IDDYVEKQRYISGA
+310 IDDYVEKQSYSFFGPGGYIA
-324 TREVDNVYRTI
+324 KDNVYKTT

-345 TLPLGSLILL
+345 TLPIGSLILL
-355 YDKLDQKINVTDTD
+355 YDKLDQKINVTDDTS

-382 GYNLSQASHN
+382 GYNLSQANHN

-397 RKDFNSAY
+397 RKDFNSVY
-405 RDATTGNLGYS
+405 RDATTGNIGYS
-416 YAIDSN
+416 YAMNSD
-422 WSIASSIGT
+422 WSIASSFGT

-438 NYLYAGS
+438 NYLFYGGS
-445 SANPDLQ
+445 DYSNPDLQ
-452 PEKSKNIEASLKYQ
+452 PEKSKNVEAQLKYQ
-466 FESNVF
+466 SDAEFF
-472 SLVAFKNKITDF
+472 SFVTFKNKITDF
-484 IISDITTGFKPYNIN
+484 IISDLATLYRPYNIN
-499 TAEIFGATISGSQF
+499 TAEIYGATVSSSHF
-513 INHFLVKSSFTVQSP
+513 INHFQVKSSFTVQSP
-528 MNDSADKY
+528 MNESADKY

-548 VNYYVQSW
+548 LNYFIQNW
-556 NLGFEAIGSGN
+556 NLGFEATGSGN
-567 RYNDAENLYNIPGYI
+567 RYDDAANLFNIPGYI
-582 RTNLFAEY
+582 KTNLFAEY
-590 QINKDLKMNARIDNF
+590 QINKNLTMNARVDNV
-605 LDKNYTF
+605 LGKNYTY
-612 AYEGNPNSNG
+612 AYDGNPTTDG

>member
-1 MRGCMIIQGNT
+1 MTQ
-12 MKKITLLSVCLSQ
+12 LLTANV
-25 IFITHAIADTA
+25 FADTT

-41 IFVTA
+41 VFVTA
-46 TRTPLHKKNVIAD
+46 TRTLIPKKNVIAD
-59 ITLISEEEIK
+59 ITVISEEEIK

-83 PGIEISNNGGLGKV
+83 PGIEISNNGGQGKV

-164 KKGLNGFKPYFS
+164 KKGLNGFKPYISF
-176 YGYGKY
+176 GYGKY
-182 NTSIVQG
+182 NTSIAQG

-196 ITSYAINLS
+196 TTSYAINLS

-220 PAATANIYNLDKDG
+220 PAATANIFNLDKDG
-234 YKNKSIS
+234 YRNKSVS

-250 NHNLSFQY
+250 KLDINFQY

-271 ADYDPT
+271 ANWDPS

-283 QDQESFSGILNSQLT
+283 QDQESLSGTVNSQLT
-298 SYWKSS
+298 NYWKSS
-304 LRVGRG
+304 LRVGLG

-324 TREVDNVYRTI
+324 TREVDNVYKTI

-345 TLPLGSLILL
+345 ILPLGSLVLL
-355 YDKLDQKINVTDTD
+355 YDKLDQKINVTDTS

-382 GYNLSQASHN
+382 GYNLNQANHN

-397 RKDFNSAY
+397 RKDFNSVY
-405 RDATTGNLGYS
+405 RDATTGNIGYS

-422 WSIASSIGT
+422 WSIASSFGT

-445 SANPDLQ
+445 NANPDLQ
-452 PEKSKNIEASLKYQ
+452 PEKSKNIEAQLKYQ
-466 FESNVF
+466 SDAEFF
-472 SLVAFKNKITDF
+472 SFVTFKNKITDF
-484 IISDITTGFKPYNIN
+484 IISNGTTGYRPYNIN
-499 TAEIFGATISGSQF
+499 TAEIYGATVSSSHF
-513 INHFLVKSSFTVQSP
+513 INHFQVKSSFTVQSP
-528 MNDSADKY
+528 MNESADKY

-548 VNYYVQSW
+548 LNYFIQNW
-556 NLGFEAIGSGN
+556 NLGFEATGSGN
-567 RYNDAENLYNIPGYI
+567 RYNDAENLFNIPGYI
-582 RTNLFAEY
+582 KTNLFADY
-590 QINKDLKMNARIDNF
+590 QITKNLAMNARVDNV
-605 LDKNYTF
+605 LGKNYTY
-612 AYEGNPNSNG
+612 AYEGNPTTDG

>member
-1 MRGCMIIQGNT
+1 MTQ
-12 MKKITLLSVCLSQ
+12 LLTANV
-25 IFITHAIADTA
+25 FADTT

-41 IFVTA
+41 VFVTA
-46 TRTPLHKKNVIAD
+46 TRTPISKKNVIAD
-59 ITLISEEEIK
+59 ITVISEEEIK

-83 PGIEISNNGGLGKV
+83 PGIEISNNGGQGKV

-164 KKGLNGFKPYFS
+164 KKGLNGFKPYISF
-176 YGYGKY
+176 GYGKY
-182 NTSIVQG
+182 NTSIAQG

-196 ITSYAINLS
+196 TTSYAINLS

-220 PAATANIYNLDKDG
+220 PAATANIFNLDKDG
-234 YKNKSIS
+234 YRNKSVS

-250 NHNLSFQY
+250 KLDINFQY

-271 ADYDPT
+271 ANWDPS

-283 QDQESFSGILNSQLT
+283 QDQESLSGTVNSQLT
-298 SYWKSS
+298 NYWKSS
-304 LRVGRG
+304 LRVGLG

-324 TREVDNVYRTI
+324 TREVDNVYKTI

-345 TLPLGSLILL
+345 ILPLGSLVLL
-355 YDKLDQKINVTDTD
+355 YDKLDQKINVTDTS

-382 GYNLSQASHN
+382 GYNLNQANHN

-397 RKDFNSAY
+397 RKDFNSVY
-405 RDATTGNLGYS
+405 RDATTGNIGYS

-422 WSIASSIGT
+422 WSIASSFGT

-445 SANPDLQ
+445 NANPDLQ
-452 PEKSKNIEASLKYQ
+452 PEKSKNIEAQLKYQ
-466 FESNVF
+466 SDAEFF
-472 SLVAFKNKITDF
+472 SFVTFKNKITDF
-484 IISDITTGFKPYNIN
+484 IISNGTTGYRPYNIN
-499 TAEIFGATISGSQF
+499 TAEIYGATVSSSHF
-513 INHFLVKSSFTVQSP
+513 INHFQVKSSFTVQSP
-528 MNDSADKY
+528 MNESADKY

-548 VNYYVQSW
+548 LNYFIQNW
-556 NLGFEAIGSGN
+556 NLGFEATGSGN
-567 RYNDAENLYNIPGYI
+567 RYNDAANLFNIPGYI
-582 RTNLFAEY
+582 KTNLFADY
-590 QINKDLKMNARIDNF
+590 QINKNLAMNARVDNV
-605 LDKNYTF
+605 LGKNYTY
-612 AYEGNPNSNG
+612 AYEGNPTTDG

>member
-1 MRGCMIIQGNT
+1 MTQ
-12 MKKITLLSVCLSQ
+12 LLTANV
-25 IFITHAIADTA
+25 FADTT

-41 IFVTA
+41 VFVTA
-46 TRTPLHKKNVIAD
+46 TRTSIPKKNVIAD

-83 PGIEISNNGGLGKV
+83 PGIEISNNGGQGKV

-164 KKGLNGFKPYFS
+164 KKGLNGFKPYISF
-176 YGYGKY
+176 GYGKY
-182 NTSIVQG
+182 NTSIAQG

-196 ITSYAINLS
+196 TTSYAINLS
-205 SQNSTGFSAFEPNTN
+205 SQNSRGFSAFEPNTN

-234 YKNKSIS
+234 YRNKSVS

-250 NHNLSFQY
+250 KLDINFQY

-271 ADYDPT
+271 ANWDPS

-283 QDQESFSGILNSQLT
+283 QDQESLSGTVNSQLT
-298 SYWKSS
+298 NYWKSS
-304 LRVGRG
+304 FRVGLG

-324 TREVDNVYRTI
+324 TREVDNVYKTI

-345 TLPLGSLILL
+345 ILPLGSLVLL
-355 YDKLDQKINVTDTD
+355 YDKLDQKINVTDTS

-382 GYNLSQASHN
+382 GYNLNQANHN

-397 RKDFNSAY
+397 RKDFNSVY
-405 RDATTGNLGYS
+405 RDATTGNIGYL
-416 YAIDSN
+416 YAMNSN
-422 WSIASSIGT
+422 WSIASSFGT

-445 SANPDLQ
+445 YANPDLQ
-452 PEKSKNIEASLKYQ
+452 PEKSKNIEAQLKYQ
-466 FESNVF
+466 SDAEFF
-472 SLVAFKNKITDF
+472 SFVTFKNKITDF
-484 IISDITTGFKPYNIN
+484 IISDGTTGYRPYNIN
-499 TAEIFGATISGSQF
+499 TAEIYGATVSSSHF
-513 INHFLVKSSFTVQSP
+513 MNHFQVKSSFTVQSP
-528 MNDSADKY
+528 MNESADKY

-548 VNYYVQSW
+548 LNYFIQNW
-556 NLGFEAIGSGN
+556 NLGFEATGSGN
-567 RYNDAENLYNIPGYI
+567 RYNDAANLFNIPGYI
-582 RTNLFAEY
+582 KTNLFADY
-590 QINKDLKMNARIDNF
+590 QITKNLTMNARVDNV
-605 LDKNYTF
+605 LGKNYTY
-612 AYEGNPNSNG
+612 AYEGNPTTDG

>member
-1 MRGCMIIQGNT
+1 
-12 MKKITLLSVCLSQ
+12 MKKIILPSLLMTQLLTANV
-25 IFITHAIADTA
+25 FADTT

-41 IFVTA
+41 VFVTA
-46 TRTPLHKKNVIAD
+46 TRTPISKKNVIAD
-59 ITLISEEEIK
+59 ITVISEEEIK

-83 PGIEISNNGGLGKV
+83 PGIEISNNGGQGKV

-182 NTSIVQG
+182 NTSLAQG

-196 ITSYAINLS
+196 TTSYAINLS
-205 SQNSTGFSAFEPNTN
+205 SQSSTGFSAFEPNAN
-220 PAATANIYNLDKDG
+220 SPANIYNLDKDG
-234 YKNKSIS
+234 YRNKSAS

-250 NHNLSFQY
+250 KFDINFQY

-271 ADYDPT
+271 ANYDPN

-283 QDQESFSGILNSQLT
+283 QDQESFSGTVNSQLT
-298 SYWKSS
+298 NYWKSS
-304 LRVGRG
+304 FRVGLG
-310 IDDYVEKQRYISGA
+310 IDDYVEKQRSISYV
-324 TREVDNVYRTI
+324 TREVDNVYKTI

-355 YDKLDQKINVTDTD
+355 YDKLDQKINVTDTS

-382 GYNLSQASHN
+382 GYNLNQANHN

-397 RKDFNSAY
+397 RKDFNSVY
-405 RDATTGNLGYS
+405 RDATTGNIGYS

-422 WSIASSIGT
+422 WSIASSFGT

-445 SANPDLQ
+445 YANPDLQ
-452 PEKSKNIEASLKYQ
+452 PEKSKNVEAQLKYQ
-466 FESNVF
+466 SDAEFF
-472 SLVAFKNKITDF
+472 SFVTFKNKITDF
-484 IISDITTGFKPYNIN
+484 IISDSTTNFRPYNIN
-499 TAEIFGATISGSQF
+499 TAEIYGATVSSSHF
-513 INHFLVKSSFTVQSP
+513 MNHFQVKSSFTVQSP
-528 MNDSADKY
+528 MNESADKY

-548 VNYYVQSW
+548 LNYFIQNW
-556 NLGFEAIGSGN
+556 NLGFEATGSGN
-567 RYNDAENLYNIPGYI
+567 RYNDAANLFNIPGYI
-582 RTNLFAEY
+582 KTNLFADY
-590 QINKDLKMNARIDNF
+590 QINKNLTMNARVDNV
-605 LDKNYTF
+605 LGKNYTY
-612 AYEGNPNSNG
+612 AYEGNPTSDG

>member
-1 MRGCMIIQGNT
+1 
-12 MKKITLLSVCLSQ
+12 MKKIRLLTLCLSQ
-25 IFITHAIADTA
+25 IFTVHAIADTT

-46 TRTPLHKKNVIAD
+46 TRTPIPKKNVIAD

-83 PGIEISNNGGLGKV
+83 PGIEISNNGGQGKV

-121 ATAGLTAIENIPL
+121 ATTGLTAIENIPL

-182 NTSIVQG
+182 NTSIAQG

-196 ITSYAINLS
+196 RTSYAINLS
-205 SQNSTGFSAFEPNTN
+205 SLSSTGFSAFEPNAN
-220 PAATANIYNLDKDG
+220 SLANIYNLDKDG
-234 YKNKSIS
+234 YRNKSAS

-250 NHNLSFQY
+250 KFDINFQY

-271 ADYDPT
+271 ANSDPS

-283 QDQESFSGILNSQLT
+283 QDQESLSGTVNSQLT
-298 SYWKSS
+298 NYWKSS
-304 LRVGRG
+304 FRVGLG
-310 IDDYVEKQRYISGA
+310 IDDYVEKQRYISAA
-324 TREVDNVYRTI
+324 TREVDSVYRTI

-345 TLPLGSLILL
+345 ILPLGSLVLL
-355 YDKLDQKINVTDTD
+355 FDKLDQKINVTDTS

-382 GYNLSQASHN
+382 GYNLNQANQN
-392 FQANV
+392 FQV
-397 RKDFNSAY
+397 SIRKDFNSVY
-405 RDATTGNLGYS
+405 RDATTGNIGYS
-416 YAIDSN
+416 YAMNSN
-422 WSIASSIGT
+422 WSIASSFGT

-438 NYLYAGS
+438 NYLFAGS
-445 SANPDLQ
+445 YANPDLQ
-452 PEKSKNIEASLKYQ
+452 PEKSKNIEAQLKYQ
-466 FESNVF
+466 SDAEFF
-472 SLVAFKNKITDF
+472 SFVTFKNKITDF
-484 IISDITTGFKPYNIN
+484 IISDSTTSFRPYNIN
-499 TAEIFGATISGSQF
+499 TAEIYGATVSSSHLT
-513 INHFLVKSSFTVQSP
+513 NHFQVKSSFTVQSP
-528 MNDSADKY
+528 MNESADKY

-548 VNYYVQSW
+548 LNYFIQNW
-556 NLGFEAIGSGN
+556 NLGFEATGSGN
-567 RYNDAENLYNIPGYI
+567 RYNDAANLFNIPGYI
-582 RTNLFAEY
+582 KTNLFADY
-590 QINKDLKMNARIDNF
+590 QINKNLTLNARVDNV
-605 LDKNYTF
+605 LGKNYTY
-612 AYEGNPNSNG
+612 AYEGNPTTDG

>member
-1 MRGCMIIQGNT
+1 MTQ
-12 MKKITLLSVCLSQ
+12 LLTANV
-25 IFITHAIADTA
+25 FADTT

-41 IFVTA
+41 VFVTA
-46 TRTPLHKKNVIAD
+46 TRTRIPKKNVIAD
-59 ITLISEEEIK
+59 ITLISEEQIK

-83 PGIEISNNGGLGKV
+83 PGIEISNNGGQGKV

-164 KKGLNGFKPYFS
+164 KKGLNGFKPYISF
-176 YGYGKY
+176 GYGKY
-182 NTSIVQG
+182 NTSIAQG

-196 ITSYAINLS
+196 TTSYAINLS

-234 YKNKSIS
+234 YRNKSVS

-250 NHNLSFQY
+250 KLDINFQY

-271 ADYDPT
+271 ANWDPS

-283 QDQESFSGILNSQLT
+283 QDQESLSGTVNSQLT
-298 SYWKSS
+298 NYWKSS
-304 LRVGRG
+304 LRVGLG

-324 TREVDNVYRTI
+324 TREVDNVYKTI

-345 TLPLGSLILL
+345 ILPLGSLVLL
-355 YDKLDQKINVTDTD
+355 YDKLDQKINVTDTS

-382 GYNLSQASHN
+382 GYNLNQANHN

-397 RKDFNSAY
+397 RKDFNSVY
-405 RDATTGNLGYS
+405 RDATTGNIGYS

-422 WSIASSIGT
+422 WSIASSFGT

-438 NYLYAGS
+438 NYLYYGS

-452 PEKSKNIEASLKYQ
+452 PEKSKNIEAQLKYQ
-466 FESNVF
+466 SDAEFF
-472 SLVAFKNKITDF
+472 SFVTFKNKITDF
-484 IISDITTGFKPYNIN
+484 IISNGTTGYRPYNIN
-499 TAEIFGATISGSQF
+499 TAEIYGATVSSSHF
-513 INHFLVKSSFTVQSP
+513 INHFQVKSSFTVQSP
-528 MNDSADKY
+528 MNESADKY

-548 VNYYVQSW
+548 LNYFIQNW
-556 NLGFEAIGSGN
+556 NLGFEATGSGN
-567 RYNDAENLYNIPGYI
+567 RYNDAENLFNIPGYI
-582 RTNLFAEY
+582 KTNLFADY
-590 QINKDLKMNARIDNF
+590 QITKNLAMNARVDNV
-605 LDKNYTF
+605 LGKNYTY
-612 AYEGNPNSNG
+612 AYEGNPTTDG

>member
-1 MRGCMIIQGNT
+1 
-12 MKKITLLSVCLSQ
+12 MKKIILPSLLMTQLLTANV
-25 IFITHAIADTA
+25 FADTT

-41 IFVTA
+41 VFVTA
-46 TRTPLHKKNVIAD
+46 TRTRIPKKNVIAD
-59 ITLISEEEIK
+59 ITLISEEQIK

-83 PGIEISNNGGLGKV
+83 PGIEISNNGGQGKV

-104 ASSTHSVILLD
+104 SSSTHSVILLD

-164 KKGLNGFKPYFS
+164 KKGLNGFKPYISF
-176 YGYGKY
+176 GYGKY
-182 NTSIVQG
+182 NTSIAQG

-196 ITSYAINLS
+196 TTSYAINLS

-220 PAATANIYNLDKDG
+220 PAATANIFNLDKDG
-234 YKNKSIS
+234 YRNKSVS

-250 NHNLSFQY
+250 KLDINFQY

-271 ADYDPT
+271 ANWDPS

-283 QDQESFSGILNSQLT
+283 QDQESLSGTVNSQLT
-298 SYWKSS
+298 NYWKSS
-304 LRVGRG
+304 LRVGLG

-324 TREVDNVYRTI
+324 TREVDNVYKTI

-345 TLPLGSLILL
+345 ILPLGSLVLL
-355 YDKLDQKINVTDTD
+355 YDKLDQKINVTDTS

-382 GYNLSQASHN
+382 GYNLNQANHN

-397 RKDFNSAY
+397 RKDFNSVY
-405 RDATTGNLGYS
+405 RDATTGNIGYS

-422 WSIASSIGT
+422 WSIASSFGT

-445 SANPDLQ
+445 NANPDLQ
-452 PEKSKNIEASLKYQ
+452 PEKSKNIEAQLKYQ
-466 FESNVF
+466 SDAEFF
-472 SLVAFKNKITDF
+472 SFVTFKNKITDF
-484 IISDITTGFKPYNIN
+484 IISNGTTGYRPYNIN
-499 TAEIFGATISGSQF
+499 TAEIYGATVSSSHF
-513 INHFLVKSSFTVQSP
+513 INHFQVKSSFTVQSP
-528 MNDSADKY
+528 MNESADKY

-548 VNYYVQSW
+548 LNYFIQNW
-556 NLGFEAIGSGN
+556 NLGFEATGSGN
-567 RYNDAENLYNIPGYI
+567 RYNDAENLFNIPGYI
-582 RTNLFAEY
+582 KTNLFADY
-590 QINKDLKMNARIDNF
+590 QITKNLAMNARVDNV
-605 LDKNYTF
+605 LGKNYTY
-612 AYEGNPNSNG
+612 AYEGNPTTDG

>member
-1 MRGCMIIQGNT
+1 
-12 MKKITLLSVCLSQ
+12 MKKIILPSLLITQ
-25 IFITHAIADTA
+25 ILTANVFADTT

-41 IFVTA
+41 VFVTA
-46 TRTPLHKKNVIAD
+46 TRTPISKKNVIAD
-59 ITLISEEEIK
+59 ITVISEEEIK

-83 PGIEISNNGGLGKV
+83 PGIEISNNGGQGKV

-121 ATAGLTAIENIPL
+121 ATTGLTAIENIPL

-164 KKGLNGFKPYFS
+164 KKGLNGFKPYIS

-182 NTSIVQG
+182 NTSIAQG
-189 GIRGGDD
+189 GIRGGDET
-196 ITSYAINLS
+196 TSYAINLS
-205 SQNSTGFSAFEPNTN
+205 SLSSTGFSAFEPNAN
-220 PAATANIYNLDKDG
+220 SPANIYNLDKDG
-234 YKNKSIS
+234 YRNKSAS
-241 ASLSHKINE
+241 VSLSHKINE
-250 NHNLSFQY
+250 KFDINFQY

-266 YDNRY
+266 YDNYY
-271 ADYDPT
+271 ANWDPS

-283 QDQESFSGILNSQLT
+283 QDQESFSGTVNSQLT
-298 SYWKSS
+298 NYWKSS

-310 IDDYVEKQRYISGA
+310 IDDYVEKQSYSFFGPGGYIDK
-324 TREVDNVYRTI
+324 DNVYKTI
-335 QNQITWQNDL
+335 QNQITWQNDIL
-345 TLPLGSLILL
+345 LPLGSLVLL
-355 YDKLDQKINVTDTD
+355 YDKLDQKINVTDTS

-397 RKDFNSAY
+397 RKDFNSVY
-405 RDATTGNLGYS
+405 RDATTGNIGYS
-416 YAIDSN
+416 YALNSN
-422 WSIASSIGT
+422 WSIASSFGT

-445 SANPDLQ
+445 YANPDLQ
-452 PEKSKNIEASLKYQ
+452 PEKSKNVEAQLKYQ
-466 FESNVF
+466 SDAEFF
-472 SLVAFKNKITDF
+472 SFVTFKNKITDF
-484 IISDITTGFKPYNIN
+484 IISDSTTNFRPYNIN
-499 TAEIFGATISGSQF
+499 TAEIYGATVSSSHF
-513 INHFLVKSSFTVQSP
+513 MNHFQVKSSFTVQSP
-528 MNDSADKY
+528 MNESADKY

-548 VNYYVQSW
+548 LNYFIQNWS
-556 NLGFEAIGSGN
+556 LGFEASGSGN
-567 RYNDAENLYNIPGYI
+567 RYNDAANIFNIPGYI
-582 RTNLFAEY
+582 KTNLFADY
-590 QINKDLKMNARIDNF
+590 QINKNLTMNARVDNV
-605 LDKNYTF
+605 LGKNYTY
-612 AYEGNPNSNG
+612 AYEGNPTTDG

>member
-1 MRGCMIIQGNT
+1 
-12 MKKITLLSVCLSQ
+12 MKKIILPSLLMTQLLTANV
-25 IFITHAIADTA
+25 FADTT

-41 IFVTA
+41 VFVTA
-46 TRTPLHKKNVIAD
+46 TRTLIPKKNVIAD
-59 ITLISEEEIK
+59 ITLISEEQIK

-83 PGIEISNNGGLGKV
+83 PGIEISNNGGQGKV

-164 KKGLNGFKPYFS
+164 KKGLNGFKPYISF
-176 YGYGKY
+176 GYGKY
-182 NTSIVQG
+182 DTSIAQG

-196 ITSYAINLS
+196 TTSYAINLS

-220 PAATANIYNLDKDG
+220 PAATANIFNLDKDG
-234 YKNKSIS
+234 YRNKSVS

-250 NHNLSFQY
+250 KLDINFQY

-271 ADYDPT
+271 ANWDPS

-283 QDQESFSGILNSQLT
+283 QDQESLSGTVNSQLT
-298 SYWKSS
+298 NYWKSS
-304 LRVGRG
+304 LRVGLG

-324 TREVDNVYRTI
+324 TREVDNVYKTI

-345 TLPLGSLILL
+345 ILPLGSLVLL
-355 YDKLDQKINVTDTD
+355 YDKLDQKINVTDTS

-382 GYNLSQASHN
+382 GYNLNQANHN

-397 RKDFNSAY
+397 RKDFNSVY
-405 RDATTGNLGYS
+405 RDATTGNIGYS

-422 WSIASSIGT
+422 WSIASSFGT

-445 SANPDLQ
+445 NANPDLQ
-452 PEKSKNIEASLKYQ
+452 PEKSKNIEAQLKYQ
-466 FESNVF
+466 SDAEFF
-472 SLVAFKNKITDF
+472 SFVTFKNKITDF
-484 IISDITTGFKPYNIN
+484 IISNGTTGYRPYNIN
-499 TAEIFGATISGSQF
+499 TAEIYGATVSSSHF
-513 INHFLVKSSFTVQSP
+513 INHFQVKSSFTVQSP
-528 MNDSADKY
+528 MNESADKY

-548 VNYYVQSW
+548 LNYFIQNW
-556 NLGFEAIGSGN
+556 NLGFEATGSGN
-567 RYNDAENLYNIPGYI
+567 RYNDAENLFNIPGYI
-582 RTNLFAEY
+582 KTNLFADY
-590 QINKDLKMNARIDNF
+590 QITKNLAMNARVDNV
-605 LDKNYTF
+605 LGKNYTY
-612 AYEGNPNSNG
+612 AYEGNPTTDG

>member
-1 MRGCMIIQGNT
+1 MTQ
-12 MKKITLLSVCLSQ
+12 LLTANV
-25 IFITHAIADTA
+25 FADTT

-41 IFVTA
+41 VFVTA
-46 TRTPLHKKNVIAD
+46 TRTLIPKKNVIAD

-69 LAGSSSLPELLQRQ
+69 LAGYSSLPELLQRQ
-83 PGIEISNNGGLGKV
+83 PGIEISNNGGQGKV

-164 KKGLNGFKPYFS
+164 KKGLNGFKPYISF
-176 YGYGKY
+176 GYGKY
-182 NTSIVQG
+182 NTSIAQG

-196 ITSYAINLS
+196 TTSYAINLS

-220 PAATANIYNLDKDG
+220 PAATANIFNLDKDG
-234 YKNKSIS
+234 YRNKSVS

-250 NHNLSFQY
+250 KLDINFQY

-271 ADYDPT
+271 ANWDPS

-283 QDQESFSGILNSQLT
+283 QDQESLSGTVNSQLT
-298 SYWKSS
+298 NYWKSS
-304 LRVGRG
+304 LRVGLG

-324 TREVDNVYRTI
+324 TREVDNVYKTI

-345 TLPLGSLILL
+345 ILPLGSLVLL
-355 YDKLDQKINVTDTD
+355 YDKLDQKINVTDTS

-382 GYNLSQASHN
+382 GYNLNQANHN

-397 RKDFNSAY
+397 RKDFNSVY
-405 RDATTGNLGYS
+405 RDATTGNIGYS

-422 WSIASSIGT
+422 WSIASSFGT

-445 SANPDLQ
+445 NANPDLQ
-452 PEKSKNIEASLKYQ
+452 PEKSKNIEAQLKYQ
-466 FESNVF
+466 SDAEFF
-472 SLVAFKNKITDF
+472 SFVTFKNKITDF
-484 IISDITTGFKPYNIN
+484 IISNGTTGYRPYNIN
-499 TAEIFGATISGSQF
+499 TAEIYGATVSSSHF
-513 INHFLVKSSFTVQSP
+513 INHFQVKSSFTVQSP
-528 MNDSADKY
+528 MNESADKY
-536 LPRRSNFFGTVG
+536 LPRRSNFYGTVG
-548 VNYYVQSW
+548 LNYFIQNW
-556 NLGFEAIGSGN
+556 NLGFEATGSGN
-567 RYNDAENLYNIPGYI
+567 RYNDAENLFNIPGYI
-582 RTNLFAEY
+582 KTNLFADY
-590 QINKDLKMNARIDNF
+590 QITKNLAMNARVDNV
-605 LDKNYTF
+605 LGKNYTY
-612 AYEGNPNSNG
+612 AYEGNPTTDG

>member
-1 MRGCMIIQGNT
+1 MTQ
-12 MKKITLLSVCLSQ
+12 LLTANV
-25 IFITHAIADTA
+25 FADTT

-41 IFVTA
+41 VFVTA
-46 TRTPLHKKNVIAD
+46 TRTSIPKKNVIAD

-83 PGIEISNNGGLGKV
+83 PGIEISNNGGQGKV

-164 KKGLNGFKPYFS
+164 KKGLNGFKPYISF
-176 YGYGKY
+176 GYGKY
-182 NTSIVQG
+182 NTSIAQG

-196 ITSYAINLS
+196 TTSYAINLS
-205 SQNSTGFSAFEPNTN
+205 SQNSRGFSAFEPNTN

-234 YKNKSIS
+234 YRNKSVS

-250 NHNLSFQY
+250 KLDINFQY

-271 ADYDPT
+271 ANYDPN

-283 QDQESFSGILNSQLT
+283 QDQESLSGTFNSQLT
-298 SYWKSS
+298 NYWKSS
-304 LRVGRG
+304 FRVGLG
-310 IDDYVEKQRYISGA
+310 IDDYVEKQRSISYV
-324 TREVDNVYRTI
+324 TREVDNVYKTI
-335 QNQITWQNDL
+335 QNQITWQNDIL
-345 TLPLGSLILL
+345 LPLGSLVLL
-355 YDKLDQKINVTDTD
+355 YDKLDQKINVTDTS

-382 GYNLSQASHN
+382 GYNLNQANHN

-397 RKDFNSAY
+397 RKDFNSVY
-405 RDATTGNLGYS
+405 RDATTGNIGYS
-416 YAIDSN
+416 YAINSN
-422 WSIASSIGT
+422 WSIASSFGT

-445 SANPDLQ
+445 YANPDLQ
-452 PEKSKNIEASLKYQ
+452 PEKSKNIEAQLKYQ
-466 FESNVF
+466 SDAEFF
-472 SLVAFKNKITDF
+472 SFVTFKNKITDF
-484 IISDITTGFKPYNIN
+484 IISDGTTGYRPYNIN
-499 TAEIFGATISGSQF
+499 TAEIYGATVSSSHF
-513 INHFLVKSSFTVQSP
+513 MNHFQVKSSFTVQSP
-528 MNDSADKY
+528 MNESADKY

-548 VNYYVQSW
+548 LNYFIQNW
-556 NLGFEAIGSGN
+556 NLGFEATGSGN
-567 RYNDAENLYNIPGYI
+567 RYNDAANLFNIPGYI
-582 RTNLFAEY
+582 KTNLFADY
-590 QINKDLKMNARIDNF
+590 QINKNLTMNARVDNV
-605 LDKNYTF
+605 LGKNYTY
-612 AYEGNPNSNG
+612 AYEGNPTTDG